1 MIFWNNPYRRRRK
14 TKEDHNTVFRL
25 LLNNQIRAIKKF
37 YEGYKRGIFVGT
49 MLSLF
54 NNDNFD
60 YNRFMHKLEIQPGV
74 LHDCASRAQYKL
86 LIEDIYNYKSR
97 EKVNLRY

>member
-1 MIFWNNPYRRRRK
+1 MPEPKKLTFTFLIILSFSDFLIF
-14 TKEDHNTVFRL
+14 
-25 LLNNQIRAIKKF
+25 
-37 YEGYKRGIFVGT
+37 
-49 MLSLF
+49 SLF